1 MRPPMKR
8 HPRCGWDACGG
19 ALHRDWACAIPRRLR
34 HEGGWAKNPIV
45 QIHIEGLRTLHGE
58 RRSPGVPPGAGQW
71 PDMDRDDHDV
81 RDGDE
86 EGRNR

>member
-1 MRPPMKR
+1 MRPSMKR

-19 ALHRDWACAIPRRLR
+19 LHRDLACAKLRRLW

-45 QIHIEGLRTLHGE
+45 PIRIEGLRTLHGE
-58 RRSPGVPPGAGQW
+58 RHSTGVPPGAGQW
-71 PDMDRDDHDV
+71 LDMDRDAHDI

-86 EGRNR
+86 EGRHR